1 MSMKPSTIK
10 LLVKKQ
16 QVLIEYANDRFLI
29 FDSAFLRAASPSAE
43 NKKNLKNINKKKYK
57 NIKITNIEKVGNYAL
72 RFFFDDSHS
81 TGIYSWEYLLEISHS
96 N

>member
-43 NKKNLKNINKKKYK
+43 NKKNLKNINKKK
-57 NIKITNIEKVGNYAL
+57 I
-72 RFFFDDSHS
+72 
-81 TGIYSWEYLLEISHS
+81 
-96 N
+96 